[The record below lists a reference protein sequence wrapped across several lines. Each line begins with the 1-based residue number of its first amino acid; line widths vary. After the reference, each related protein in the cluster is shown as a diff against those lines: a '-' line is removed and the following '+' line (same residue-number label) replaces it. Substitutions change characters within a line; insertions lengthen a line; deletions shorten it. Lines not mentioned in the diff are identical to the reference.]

1 MREIKYRAKRPN
13 SGKWI
18 MGYPFI
24 NSDLAWILSDKFPNP
39 ECSCEV
45 LVETV
50 GQYIGLKDKGGKEVY
65 EGDIVEVEHPRLM
78 GYVGPRWEEVSKD
91 LIKEKFAV
99 EYRAKNTIDG
109 GYGAFYLSGSIHID
123 FVRTGKVIGNIY
135 KNPELI
141 E

>member
-1 MREIKYRAKRPN
+1 MREIKYRGKRPN

-50 GQYIGLKDKGGKEVY
+50 GQFIGLKDKNDKEVY

-78 GYVGPRWEEVSKD
+78 GYVGPYWEEVMKD
-91 LIKEKFAV
+91 LETEIFAV
-99 EYRAKNTIDG
+99 EYKAKNTIDG
-109 GYGAFYLSGSIHID
+109 GYGAFYLSGEIHID
-123 FVRTGKVIGNIY
+123 FVRSGKVIGNIHQN
-135 KNPELI
+135 KDLLK
-141 E
+141 

>member
-1 MREIKYRAKRPN
+1 MREIKFRVWTGTQMFYNDSLFPAISLN
-13 SGKWI
+13 GDLFSTCSSGYQKLDYKI
-18 MGYPFI
+18 MQF
-24 NSDLAWILSDKFPNP
+24 
-39 ECSCEV
+39 
-45 LVETV
+45 T
-50 GQYIGLKDKGGKEVY
+50 GLKDKNGTDVY